1 MINRVGMGS
10 GVQCWKNILQLGKL
24 MIIFDLLV
32 MCSPP
37 RKSMVHNLGS
47 SMMSLPYSNI
57 LKPGPKYKEH
67 PKSKTNQLTSSDHI
81 FSGSQRGNHFI
92 LSKTSPP
99 VANQKAPQWPLAI
112 DANEHPETSSNP
124 NNSRAVLGRNLPKI
138 CTKYHKLNHKKRTSL
153 I

>member
-32 MCSPP
+32 MSTQ
-37 RKSMVHNLGS
+37 
-47 SMMSLPYSNI
+47 
-57 LKPGPKYKEH
+57 KEH
-67 PKSKTNQLTSSDHI
+67 GSQSRIFYDVTSLFKHFETGSQIQRTSKTDQLTSSDHI